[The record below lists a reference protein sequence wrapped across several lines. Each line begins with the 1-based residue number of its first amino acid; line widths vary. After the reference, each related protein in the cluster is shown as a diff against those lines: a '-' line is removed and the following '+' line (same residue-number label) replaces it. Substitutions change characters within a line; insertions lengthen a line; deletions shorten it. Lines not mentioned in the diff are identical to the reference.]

1 MDAYIRSLPHDL
13 AKVVAPELPDVDP
26 DVELWA
32 LFDEHGGLVLLT
44 DNRSATFF
52 KANAD
57 DMTVKA
63 RH

>member
-1 MDAYIRSLPHDL
+1 MDCYIRDIPHDL
-13 AKVVAPELPDVDP
+13 AKVVAPELPEIDP
-26 DVELWA
+26 DAKLYG
-32 LFDEHGGLVLLT
+32 LFDEDGGLVLLT